1 MSCDL
6 TNTIAIVFTAIG
18 TVAVAI
24 LAIWGDPIK
33 DYFLGPRLAL
43 SLVDPKGDLTI
54 RNDGKKAYYYHVK
67 VSNQRGRNVAK
78 AVRVVLQGISRR
90 TASGEFV
97 RHPLVYRLP
106 MVWTPMELGEAE
118 RTVVDEST
126 CDFGNL
132 VQSGEAFRPC
142 LRGTPNN
149 FRGQVEKD
157 SCVRFELVAT
167 GQNVFS
173 PRPAVFE
180 VAWDGQWTENQEE
193 MQRHL
198 VIRKVSSL

>member
-1 MSCDL
+1 MPNFVYVIAPIVAAL
-6 TNTIAIVFTAIG
+6 GTI
-18 TVAVAI
+18 TVAV
-24 LAIWGDPIK
+24 LAIWGDPIR
-33 DYFLGPRLAL
+33 DHFLGPRLSL
-43 SLVDPKGDLTI
+43 SLVDPKGDLTL
-54 RNDGKKAYYYHVK
+54 RNDGKKVYYYHVK
-67 VSNQRGRNVAK
+67 VRNRRGRNVAK
-78 AVRVVLQGISRR
+78 EVRVVLQGLSKR

-97 RHPLVYRLP
+97 HLPLVYRLP
-106 MVWTPMELGEAE
+106 MVWTPMEPGEAE

-132 VQSGEAFRPC
+132 VQSGEPFRPC

-157 SCVRFELVAT
+157 SCVRFELVAS

-173 PRPAVFE
+173 PKPAVFE
-180 VAWDGQWTENQEE
+180 VSWDGQWTENQEE

-198 VIRKVSSL
+198 VIREVASL